1 MPITSV
7 DISYGLFDVTAKP
20 DITSISYNQKA
31 VFADINDLKLESVTP
46 PKAATLEQDYWKLDG
61 SFDLFPDHPENTTWG
76 FWNYRLSYAESTTE
90 SGHEYYL
97 FTITPYFYI
106 VFRDAHE
113 SSGISLEFNPYDN
126 TYAAKLRIRWYDG
139 DTLLAD
145 EYFYPDNWR
154 YTCSKKVSGFN
165 EIIVDFIGM
174 NKPYRYLKVQ
184 NIGFGEYIT
193 FPPEAVMSADI
204 LEEADISSTELAI
217 NELSFSVFSKDGNFN
232 VFNPDGVYD
241 LLQKKQKIMVDGYK
255 AELQNGIIASQTF
268 YEFGHF
274 YVDTWDTQE
283 KTVSITAMDA
293 LGIMDT
299 TYFDG
304 GMYTNATVLS
314 LVDAVLTDAG
324 FGYSVD
330 DDIGAKTLTGWIP
343 RCTHRE
349 ALQQIAF
356 AAGAWVDTS
365 RGGMVT
371 VRGDSRQALSILG
384 RNRKFQGST
393 ASLKEYVTEV
403 DLTAHQYTVGAE
415 ATEVFRGELPEG
427 LSEVVF
433 SAPAYMVWADIDE
446 STGEV
451 ENPHG
456 LEGINCTVLNVI
468 TAGTIVLKARPY
480 EDNTTIVRV
489 RVPEIEPGEQE
500 GVVEITDATLICTDH
515 IVTRRQNGQ
524 DVYIPVAGNAEAIA
538 QRLLDYYQMR
548 IEQELSFVLAEEVPG
563 GSVNVEVLKDVWR
576 EGVVTRLE
584 TDLTGGFVTK
594 GVILSE

>member
-1 MPITSV
+1 M
-7 DISYGLFDVTAKP
+7 
-20 DITSISYNQKA
+20 
-31 VFADINDLKLESVTP
+31 
-46 PKAATLEQDYWKLDG
+46 
-61 SFDLFPDHPENTTWG
+61 
-76 FWNYRLSYAESTTE
+76 
-90 SGHEYYL
+90 
-97 FTITPYFYI
+97 
-106 VFRDAHE
+106 
-113 SSGISLEFNPYDN
+113 
-126 TYAAKLRIRWYDG
+126 
-139 DTLLAD
+139 
-145 EYFYPDNWR
+145 
-154 YTCSKKVSGFN
+154 
-165 EIIVDFIGM
+165 
-174 NKPYRYLKVQ
+174 
-184 NIGFGEYIT
+184 
-193 FPPEAVMSADI
+193 
-204 LEEADISSTELAI
+204 
-217 NELSFSVFSKDGNFN
+217 
-232 VFNPDGVYD
+232 
-241 LLQKKQKIMVDGYK
+241 
-255 AELQNGIIASQTF
+255 
-268 YEFGHF
+268 
-274 YVDTWDTQE
+274 
-283 KTVSITAMDA
+283 
-293 LGIMDT
+293 
-299 TYFDG
+299 
-304 GMYTNATVLS
+304 
-314 LVDAVLTDAG
+314 
-324 FGYSVD
+324 
-330 DDIGAKTLTGWIP
+330 
-343 RCTHRE
+343 
-349 ALQQIAF
+349 
-356 AAGAWVDTS
+356 
-365 RGGMVT
+365 
-371 VRGDSRQALSILG
+371 
-384 RNRKFQGST
+384 
-393 ASLKEYVTEV
+393 TEV

-456 LEGINCTVLNVI
+456 LEGINCTVLNVL

>member
-7 DISYGLFDVTAKP
+7 DIGYGLYDVTAKD
-20 DITSISYNQKA
+20 DISEIVINYNA
-31 VFADINDLKLESVTP
+31 SFIDGEDLKLESVTP
-46 PKAATLEQDYWKLDG
+46 PKAATLETDYWKLDG
-61 SFDLFPDHPENTTWG
+61 SFDLFPDNPENTTWG
-76 FWNYRLSYAESTTE
+76 YWSRTQSYDDD
-90 SGHEYYL
+90 EYN
-97 FTITPYFYI
+97 FPMPQTISMTFKFDHP
-106 VFRDAHE
+106 RE
-113 SSGISLEFNPYDN
+113 SSGITFEFNPYDN
-126 TYAAKLRIRWYDG
+126 SYAAEIIIRWYSSTTISTAYKIAE
-139 DTLLAD
+139 DT
-145 EYFYPDNWR
+145 FYPDSWR
-154 YTCSKKVSGFN
+154 YTCSKKVSGFRAVR
-165 EIIVDFIGM
+165 IFFRTM
-174 NKPYRYLKVQ
+174 NKADRYLKVQ
-184 NIGFGEYIT
+184 NVGFGEYLT

-204 LEEADISSTELAI
+204 LEEADISSTELAV
-217 NELSFSVFSKDGNFN
+217 NELSFSVFSQDGNFN

-241 LLQKKQKIMVDGYK
+241 LLQKKQKIMVDGVK
-255 AELQNGIIASQTF
+255 SDIENGVIVNQTF
-268 YEFGHF
+268 YNFGHF
-274 YVDTWDTQE
+274 YVDTWDTAE

-371 VRGDSRQALSILG
+371 VRGDNQQALSILG
-384 RNRKFQGST
+384 RDRKFRGST

-415 ATEVFRGELPEG
+415 AKEVFRGELPEG

-433 SAPAYMVWADIDE
+433 SAPAYMVWADVDE

-456 LEGINCTVLNVI
+456 LEGINCTALNVL

-489 RVPEIEPGEQE
+489 RVPETEPGEQE
-500 GVVEITDATLICTDH
+500 EVVEITDATLICTDH

-524 DVYIPVAGNAEAIA
+524 DVYIPVTGNAEAIA
-538 QRLLDYYQMR
+538 QRVLGFYQMR

-576 EGVVTRLE
+576 KGVVTRLE